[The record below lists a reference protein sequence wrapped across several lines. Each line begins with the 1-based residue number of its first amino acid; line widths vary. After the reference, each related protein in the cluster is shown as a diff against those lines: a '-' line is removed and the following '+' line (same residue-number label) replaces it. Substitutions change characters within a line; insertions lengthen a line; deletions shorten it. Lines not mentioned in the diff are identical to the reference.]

1 MAIAESRKTK
11 TPDKKHLLIVFISA
25 LLVASGFLGW
35 IKFKQE
41 QDKKIQQAQM
51 FLTQLCQTSFAADT
65 NVLDSSQKVNQA
77 AKLLQSIPN
86 LPGFAYQQI
95 QSELTNFSSCIKTA
109 QVIENFFTAKKL
121 SEKALGVDENTIISL
136 QSWQAIYSDLAK
148 AIASLKNIPPDV
160 NIYAKAQQELKQ
172 YQIKLG
178 ELNQL
183 IEKEQI
189 AITAFNS
196 SEALNREVDK
206 INQNQP
212 NLDSLGKAES
222 KIKNAIQVLETI
234 PPGTTV
240 SEKSKNLLSTYQHKL
255 ADIKYKIA
263 NLKLESFV
271 KNSYNFATAVDTKME
286 YQEYSAQLNKLKSNF
301 NDIIQQ
307 SSAIKNHD
315 SAKALSKALNC
326 YNDAQIIWRYC
337 HEGNCST
344 SISAGF
350 LELRRVLWLP
360 SSFAIKGVPLTQK
373 YQVPVNSNIFRKKYI
388 RLNDTLINIWKQAE
402 KHIKEAQVQ
411 I

>member
-1 MAIAESRKTK
+1 M
-11 TPDKKHLLIVFISA
+11 
-25 LLVASGFLGW
+25 
-35 IKFKQE
+35 
-41 QDKKIQQAQM
+41 
-51 FLTQLCQTSFAADT
+51 
-65 NVLDSSQKVNQA
+65 
-77 AKLLQSIPN
+77 
-86 LPGFAYQQI
+86 
-95 QSELTNFSSCIKTA
+95 
-109 QVIENFFTAKKL
+109 
-121 SEKALGVDENTIISL
+121 
-136 QSWQAIYSDLAK
+136 
-148 AIASLKNIPPDV
+148 KNIPPDV

-189 AITAFNS
+189 AVTAFNS

-360 SSFAIKGVPLTQK
+360 SSFAIKGVPLAQK